1 MTSSLCE
8 PAADF
13 VGDTDDAFRSTSSFD
28 ASFVNLTFREEF
40 FCSALPDLPDAAL
53 KRTQNIK
60 FIFLGFD
67 TYYDIELKFI
77 AGIHEILVHNNCI

>member
-1 MTSSLCE
+1 MGRKLLASSAALTSVATEGAVTSSLCE

-60 FIFLGFD
+60 FRFLGFD
-67 TYYDIELKFI
+67 TL
-77 AGIHEILVHNNCI
+77 